1 MAGNSQHVRRHRTTF
16 TAEQLEVLKSVF
28 QKTQIPNF
36 ETVAE
41 LASTL
46 SLDEAVV
53 KTWFKNQRVKWKKQQ
68 QEMQPEVLPG
78 PSTQNAAENEVVSP
92 SPVTAENEVVSP
104 SPVTA
109 ENRVPW
115 NSATTHHQDDD
126 VSRSSGLG
134 QPVLD
139 SGRDCL
145 PPDLKD
151 ICLRASDSPW
161 ANTTLDMDQFIK
173 MYHIS
178 GEEDPRSLD
187 RYLLLLA

>member
-1 MAGNSQHVRRHRTTF
+1 MAGSFQHVRRHRTTF

-28 QKTQIPNF
+28 QKTKIPSF

-46 SLDEAVV
+46 NLDEAVV

-68 QEMQPEVLPG
+68 QEMEPGVLPG
-78 PSTQNAAENEVVSP
+78 PSTQNTE
-92 SPVTAENEVVSP
+92 ENEVVSP

-126 VSRSSGLG
+126 VPRSSGLG

-139 SGRDCL
+139 SERDCL

-151 ICLRASDSPW
+151 ICLRVSDSPW

-187 RYLLLLA
+187 RYLLPLA